1 MEPKTKKQRSLYI
14 PYAGPVLLEFPLLNK
29 GSAFSMEERRNFNL
43 LGLLPEV
50 VETIEEQAE
59 RAWIQ
64 YQGFKTEIDKHIY
77 LRNIQD
83 TNETLFYRLVNNHL
97 DEMMPVIYTPTVGA
111 ACERFSEI
119 YRRSRGVFISYQNR
133 HNMDDILQN
142 VPNHNIKVIV
152 VTDGERI
159 LGLGDQGIGGM
170 GIPIGKLSLYTAC
183 GGISPAYT
191 LPVVLDVGT
200 NNQQLLNDPLYMGWR
215 NPRITDDEYYEFVDE
230 FIQAVKQRWPD
241 VLLQFEDF
249 AQKNAMPLLNRYRNE
264 ICSFNDDIQGT
275 AAVTVGTLIA
285 ASRAAGGQLSEK
297 KIVFLGAGSAGCG
310 IAEMII
316 AQTQREGLSEEAARQ
331 KVFMVDRFG
340 LLTDKMPNL
349 LPFQTKLVQKR
360 ENLSDWDTDS
370 DVLSLLDVVRNVKPD
385 ILIGVSGQTGLFT
398 EEIIREMHKH
408 CPRPI
413 VMPLSNPTSRVEATP
428 QDIIAWTEG
437 NALVATGS
445 PFNPVVWKDKIYPI
459 AQCNNAFIFPGIGL
473 GVIASGASRI
483 TDEMLMSASETLAQ
497 YSPLVLNGEGLV
509 LPELKDI
516 QKVSRAIAFAVG
528 KMAQQQGVAVKTSAE
543 ALQQAIDDN
552 FCCGVCHTDLHVK
565 NGDFGDKTGVILG
578 HEGIGVVAEVGP
590 GVTSLKPGDRASVA
604 WFYEGCGHCEYCN
617 SGNETLCRSVKNAG
631 YSVDGGMAE
640 ECIVV
645 ADYAVKVPDGLDSAA
660 ASSITC
666 AGVTTYKAVKLS
678 KIRPG
683 QWIAI
688 YGLGGLGNLAL
699 QYAKNVF
706 NAKVIAIDV
715 NDEQLKLATKMGADL
730 AINSR
735 TEDAAKIVQEKA
747 GGAHAAVVTAVAK
760 AAFNSAVDAVRAGG
774 RVVAVGLPPE
784 SMSLDIPRLVLDGIE
799 VVGSLVGTRQDLTEA
814 FQFAAEGKVVPKVA
828 LRPLEDIN
836 TIFTEMEEGKIRG
849 RMVIDFRR

>member
-1 MEPKTKKQRSLYI
+1 MDNKLKKHRSLYI

-29 GSAFSMEERRNFNL
+29 GSAFSMEERSSFNL

-83 TNETLFYRLVNNHL
+83 TNETLFYRLVQNHL
-97 DEMMPVIYTPTVGA
+97 EEMMPVIYTPTVGA

-191 LPVVLDVGT
+191 LP
-200 NNQQLLNDPLYMGWR
+200 
-215 NPRITDDEYYEFVDE
+215 RITDDEYYQFVDD
-230 FIQAVKQRWPD
+230 FIQALKHRWPD

-249 AQKNAMPLLNRYRNE
+249 AQKNAMPLLNRYRDE

-285 ASRAAGGQLSEK
+285 ASRAAGSQLSYQ

-310 IAEMII
+310 IAEQII
-316 AQTQREGLSEEAARQ
+316 AQTQREGLSEELARSR
-331 KVFMVDRFG
+331 VFMVNRFG
-340 LLTDKMPNL
+340 LLTDGMPNL

-360 ENLSDWDTDS
+360 ENLKNWDTDNE
-370 DVLSLLDVVRNVKPD
+370 VLSLLDVVRNVKPD

-408 CPRPI
+408 CERPI

-437 NALVATGS
+437 KALVATGS
-445 PFNPVVWKDKIYPI
+445 PFDPVLWKDKLYPI
-459 AQCNNAFIFPGIGL
+459 AQCNNSYIFPGIGL

-483 TDEMLMSASETLAQ
+483 TDEMLMSASETLAGH
-497 YSPLVLNGEGLV
+497 SPLVNNGEGLV

-516 QKVSRAIAFAVG
+516 HKVSRAIAFAVG
-528 KMAQQQGVAVKTSAE
+528 KMAQQQGVAVKTSAD

-552 FCCGVCHTDLHVK
+552 FWMP
-565 NGDFGDKTGVILG
+565 
-578 HEGIGVVAEVGP
+578 EYRSYRR
-590 GVTSLKPGDRASVA
+590 TS
-604 WFYEGCGHCEYCN
+604 
-617 SGNETLCRSVKNAG
+617 
-631 YSVDGGMAE
+631 
-640 ECIVV
+640 I
-645 ADYAVKVPDGLDSAA
+645 
-660 ASSITC
+660 
-666 AGVTTYKAVKLS
+666 
-678 KIRPG
+678 
-683 QWIAI
+683 
-688 YGLGGLGNLAL
+688 
-699 QYAKNVF
+699 
-706 NAKVIAIDV
+706 
-715 NDEQLKLATKMGADL
+715 
-730 AINSR
+730 
-735 TEDAAKIVQEKA
+735 
-747 GGAHAAVVTAVAK
+747 
-760 AAFNSAVDAVRAGG
+760 
-774 RVVAVGLPPE
+774 
-784 SMSLDIPRLVLDGIE
+784 
-799 VVGSLVGTRQDLTEA
+799 
-814 FQFAAEGKVVPKVA
+814 
-828 LRPLEDIN
+828 
-836 TIFTEMEEGKIRG
+836 
-849 RMVIDFRR
+849 